1 MCNLQLS
8 RELDELLYVGLS
20 DLGSLSQKG
29 SKNMQLKQNSASNTK
44 EAKALSCYVGLALC
58 TCCIEDNQRCHQAT
72 KSQLRMVFPAMTQ
85 EKKQNIKIKKCSI
98 GVLQFYWCLK

>member
-8 RELDELLYVGLS
+8 REVDELLYVGLS

-85 EKKQNIKIKKCSI
+85 EESRTLKLKNAALEYYSFT
-98 GVLQFYWCLK
+98 GV

>member
-8 RELDELLYVGLS
+8 REVDELLYVGLS

-29 SKNMQLKQNSASNTK
+29 GKNMQLKQNSASNTK

-72 KSQLRMVFPAMTQ
+72 KSQLKMVFPAMTQ
-85 EKKQNIKIKKCSI
+85 EKSRTLKLKNAALEYYSFT
-98 GVLQFYWCLK
+98 GV